1 MVGLAAGG
9 APVRDA
15 LALSRAGLQDAQL
28 WRLLSAHFVHLGPYH
43 AALNLIGLAILA
55 WLCPRPLRLREWLRR
70 LLWLSLA
77 VSAGVWLMAPELN
90 YYVGFSG
97 VLHGMFLLGL
107 APQARA
113 GDRIAVACLACLGG
127 KLIWEMVVGV
137 PLSDEQAIGGRVVT
151 QAHLFG
157 TLAALAYGLTFN
169 TFARGDRHP

>member
-1 MVGLAAGG
+1 MAGLAAGG

-28 WRLLSAHFVHLGPYH
+28 WRLLSAHFVHLGTYH
-43 AALNLIGLAILA
+43 AALNLVGLAILA
-55 WLCPRPLRLREWLRR
+55 WLCPQALTAREWLRR

-77 VSAGVWLMAPELN
+77 VSAGVWLLVPALTS
-90 YYVGFSG
+90 YVGFSG
-97 VLHGMFLLGL
+97 VLHGLFLLGL

-113 GDRIAVACLACLGG
+113 GDRIAIACLLYLGG
-127 KLIWEMVVGV
+127 KLVWEIVVGV

-157 TLAALAYGLTFN
+157 TLAALAYGLTFK